1 MGSMEFD
8 EEVFR
13 TTESR
18 LDQIHDLQR
27 KYGNTTQL
35 MLENLEKK
43 KNRLEELEN
52 FDAYRGKNGKRV
64 KRSPGSFRKM
74 LRRIIQ
80 DTKNCVQTAGG
91 KRSKKDCWI

>member
-43 KNRLEELEN
+43 KKQAGRT
-52 FDAYRGKNGKRV
+52 GK
-64 KRSPGSFRKM
+64 F
-74 LRRIIQ
+74 
-80 DTKNCVQTAGG
+80 
-91 KRSKKDCWI
+91 

>member
-13 TTESR
+13 MTESR
-18 LDQIHDLQR
+18 LDRIMIFR

-43 KNRLEELEN
+43 KSRLEELEN
-52 FDAYRGKNGKRV
+52 YDDYRKKR
-64 KRSPGSFRKM
+64 
-74 LRRIIQ
+74 
-80 DTKNCVQTAGG
+80 
-91 KRSKKDCWI
+91 KKS

>member
-13 TTESR
+13 MTESR
-18 LDQIHDLQR
+18 LDRIHDLQR

-43 KNRLEELEN
+43 KSRLEELEN
-52 FDAYRGKNGKRV
+52 YDDYRKNGKRV
-64 KRSPGSFRKM
+64 KRILRSSGRT
-74 LRRIIQ
+74 LRRIIR
-80 DTKNCVQTAGG
+80 DT
-91 KRSKKDCWI
+91 

>member
-1 MGSMEFD
+1 MGCMEFD

-52 FDAYRGKNGKRV
+52 FDAYREKTEKEL
-64 KRSPGSFRKM
+64 KEA
-74 LRRIIQ
+74 Q
-80 DTKNCVQTAGG
+80 DRLERC
-91 KRSKKDCWI
+91 